1 MRRIIACRFGN
12 KFTQWHVDNLKY
24 MIDFH
29 SGISYDSFEVI
40 ENDIYGNWYNK
51 FQMYDKFR
59 DGENLYFDLDVIIW
73 KELPD
78 LFRKDFTLLN
88 DLWWR
93 EEAHTPLNSTIVSW
107 KGDVSHIWDKFKEDE
122 DVYLEKYDRGSDEFY
137 YREIDYN
144 CYDKVCPSIKNH
156 IYEIPPKEFSICT
169 LGQMN
174 HLLEPGWQGWWSDF
188 ILPHYKDQ

>member
-78 LFRKDFTLLN
+78 LFRKNFTLL
-88 DLWWR
+88 
-93 EEAHTPLNSTIVSW
+93 
-107 KGDVSHIWDKFKEDE
+107 K
-122 DVYLEKYDRGSDEFY
+122 DVYLEKYDKGSDEFY
-137 YREIDYN
+137 YREIDYKN
-144 CYDKVCPSIKNH
+144 YDKVCPSIKNH